1 MLDSTCVNR
10 RPSAQPISVTLP
22 NGNSIVSTHKAL
34 LPFPHLPDQVINAHI
49 FQALHSHALI
59 SVSTFC
65 NAGCMAEF
73 TAGEVKIKY
82 KGETVLVSTR
92 IPPGL
97 WQINLNYKHT
107 PCLQAN
113 GAYTNQLK
121 SNAIKF
127 LHAACFSPTTAT
139 WTKSIDQGFF
149 QSVPLL
155 TSHNVRRN
163 LPKSMAT
170 VMGHLDQQHKN
181 VQSTKKKARPSDKEV
196 KEFVHDEDTTPT
208 VDTTTNMA

>member
-1 MLDSTCVNR
+1 LH
-10 RPSAQPISVTLP
+10 
-22 NGNSIVSTHKAL
+22 GHAL
-34 LPFPHLPDQVINAHI
+34 L
-49 FQALHSHALI
+49 
-59 SVSTFC
+59 SVGTFC
-65 NAGCMAEF
+65 DAGCTAEF
-73 TAGEVKIKY
+73 TTGEVKIKY
-82 KGETVLVSTR
+82 KGETVHVSAR

-139 WTKSIDQGFF
+139 WTKAINQGFF

-155 TSHNVRRN
+155 TSHDVRHN
-163 LPKSMAT
+163 LPKSIAMA
-170 VMGHLDQQHKN
+170 MGHLDPQRKN
-181 VQSTKKKARPSDKEV
+181 
-196 KEFVHDEDTTPT
+196 
-208 VDTTTNMA
+208 M